1 MNSNNFLYK
10 LKNKKYLITL
20 LFFLVWVF
28 VFDSNNILKQFNSYS
43 EIIKLENEKRY
54 YLSEIDANK
63 NTILELIGNIDNLD
77 KFAREKYLMK
87 KENEDVYLIIF
98 E

>member
-63 NTILELIGNIDNLD
+63 NTTLELIGNIDNLD